1 MPALRHAVLTTAC
14 LLTAASL
21 QAQAP
26 SSLVGSRV
34 RVTTLTAAPG
44 TRTTGML
51 TMVAGDSLR
60 IERDAAAGPI
70 TFASSDVT
78 SLEQYAGSRGHAGT
92 GALVGMTLGAVAGVA
107 GMVAF
112 CQNFA
117 LLSQPDCSRSDAIES
132 GALGGITGAAV
143 GSLLGALVGVAVRT
157 DKWEPVNVSPTL
169 TGSAPGIAISWK
181 F

>member
-1 MPALRHAVLTTAC
+1 MLTT
-14 LLTAASL
+14 
-21 QAQAP
+21 
-26 SSLVGSRV
+26 
-34 RVTTLTAAPG
+34 
-44 TRTTGML
+44 
-51 TMVAGDSLR
+51 VAGDSLR

-70 TFASSDVT
+70 TFAASDVT

-157 DKWEPVNVSPTL
+157 DKWEAVNVSPTL
-169 TGSAPGIAISWK
+169 TGGAPGIAISWK